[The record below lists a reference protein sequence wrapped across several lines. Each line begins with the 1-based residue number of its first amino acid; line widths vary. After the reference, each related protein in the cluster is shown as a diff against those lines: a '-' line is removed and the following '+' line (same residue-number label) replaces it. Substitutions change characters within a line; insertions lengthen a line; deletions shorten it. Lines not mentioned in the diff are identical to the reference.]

1 MVVPAVS
8 TVERAYE
15 LARSGQFSCV
25 AAIKKQLKVEG
36 YTSVEPHFCG
46 QALQK
51 TLRQI
56 CMGRASQHAHQP
68 SNSAIAAQ

>member
-1 MVVPAVS
+1 MVVS
-8 TVERAYE
+8 SSMSIVERAYE

-46 QALQK
+46 QSLQK

-56 CMGRASQHAHQP
+56 CTGSAVRQGHQA
-68 SNSAIAAQ
+68 SAIAAQH